1 MLAKPTVSLLALR
14 PATPSWKEIITRI
27 KEDKNLNVDLKSAGL
42 HAVEV
47 FRKVLGERFFNDNN
61 YEHPL
66 QNKWGNIVAW
76 QIAQLNEWAYV
87 LEHLQG
93 TPEGGVYLA
102 ELLRPREKCR
112 EEGIQFLKIAASLLR
127 AGLAIEFIRATS
139 DGKSPDIKVTAL
151 PSGEVFY
158 IEVTHLKKNETFERD
173 EKNFHVISNACLGYA
188 PFLLTSVQLLRSLN
202 KNEVEDAVTMIAD
215 ISRKVYEQNT
225 LQASRNEFIS
235 IAFAPESD
243 GAAFEEWLQTE
254 NRCKGIRGV
263 EVNPDETKRITQRG
277 RIAKKVKQIPAG
289 AIGIIYMKV
298 EYLYFFNMPIDVVVS
313 EIKEAMAEHPQLKGI
328 VLCTEVIDP
337 RENEIKQW
345 EGREDL
351 FSIHCVNGN
360 VALSLYCAN
369 EYCAGAVS
377 SSALTQFRQSLIPPD
392 IKTVR

>member
-14 PATPSWKEIITRI
+14 PTTPSWKEIITRI
-27 KEDKNLNVDLKSAGL
+27 TEDKNLDDDLKSAGL

-76 QIAQLNEWAYV
+76 QIAQLSEWADV

-93 TPEGGVYLA
+93 TPEEGIYLA

-158 IEVTHLKKNETFERD
+158 IEVTHLKKNELFERD
-173 EKNFHVISNACLGYA
+173 ETNFRIISNACLTYA

-202 KNEVEDAVTMIAD
+202 EEETKEAVSMIAVAA
-215 ISRKVYEQNT
+215 RNVYEQNS
-225 LQASRNEFIS
+225 LQASRNEFID

-243 GAAFEEWLQTE
+243 VAAFEEWLQTE
-254 NRCKGIRGV
+254 NRRKGIRGV

-277 RIAKKVKQIPAG
+277 RIARKVKQIPVDAT
-289 AIGIIYMKV
+289 GIIYMKV
-298 EYLYFFNMPIDVVVS
+298 EYLYFFNMPIDAVVLA
-313 EIKEAMAEHPQLKGI
+313 IKEAMTDHSQLKGI
-328 VLCTEVIDP
+328 VLCTEVFDP
-337 RENEIKQW
+337 RDNEIKEW

-360 VALSLYCAN
+360 VALSLYCVN
-369 EYCAGAVS
+369 EYYAGTVS
-377 SSALTQFRQSLIPPD
+377 SSTLDQFRRSLIPPG
-392 IKTVR
+392 IE